1 MWSRLLPFALA
12 SSLLLACQATPL
24 SMEPVN
30 GQAATQ
36 LPALSAVTEPDL
48 RIFSFRVITPIEN
61 IDVFSVL
68 QAAGARVNTT
78 LPVGQL
84 KEVQIAKEKILSS
97 KFLNPAQATV
107 LAFEVSRQYSWDTEI
122 ARQILV
128 EIIGTYSKHRDRELK
143 AYREQLEERAQYLI
157 AQNLIKQNEID
168 ARANAV
174 KDQGFADQPLP
185 QGRTI
190 DEQNRQRIEY

>member
-68 QAAGARVNTT
+68 QAAGAKVNTT

-84 KEVQIAKEKILSS
+84 KKCKSP
-97 KFLNPAQATV
+97 KRKYFLLN
-107 LAFEVSRQYSWDTEI
+107 F
-122 ARQILV
+122 
-128 EIIGTYSKHRDRELK
+128 
-143 AYREQLEERAQYLI
+143 
-157 AQNLIKQNEID
+157 
-168 ARANAV
+168 
-174 KDQGFADQPLP
+174 
-185 QGRTI
+185 
-190 DEQNRQRIEY
+190 